1 LSISED
7 ATDDPERPNRFDDWL
22 PAEFAARG
30 AFTALIV
37 LVAIG
42 ESAVTPLASSFLTI
56 IGDETDWDEMA
67 ALLSESGRPW
77 DAVAFFPA
85 SDDDGGP
92 LDNATAR
99 TALAALSA
107 RIADDRLVLNEGHF
121 FERQGRRLAIEEV
134 GVH

>member
-1 LSISED
+1 LSTSEHGGD
-7 ATDDPERPNRFDDWL
+7 GRDRPNRFDDWL

-42 ESAVTPLASSFLTI
+42 ESAVTPLASSFLAV
-56 IGDETDWDEMA
+56 IGDETEWDEMA
-67 ALLSESGRPW
+67 ALMSDSGRAW

-85 SDDDGGP
+85 SDEDGGP
-92 LDNATAR
+92 LDNAAAR
-99 TALAALSA
+99 AALAALSA

-121 FERQGRRLAIEEV
+121 FDRHGRRLSIEEV